1 MQKVQLILKN
11 YNYKDKKQKNILKYV
26 VNLKNKTSRKKIH

>member
-1 MQKVQLILKN
+1 LILKN

-26 VNLKNKTSRKKIH
+26 VNLKNKTRKKIH